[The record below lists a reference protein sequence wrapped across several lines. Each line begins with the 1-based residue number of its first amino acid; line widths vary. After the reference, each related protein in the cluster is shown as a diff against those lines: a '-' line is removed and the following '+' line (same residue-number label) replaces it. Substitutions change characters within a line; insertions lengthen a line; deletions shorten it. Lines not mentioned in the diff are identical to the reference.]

1 MPLPRFTIR
10 SMLLVATGVA
20 LVSIFAG
27 QALVGKIWAMGVTA
41 AVVSIPAA
49 LLMQATFFAVGSA
62 FARWLGPQEIVART
76 SRGGVERSSLPGT
89 STSSSPALP
98 VETTSTP

>member
-1 MPLPRFTIR
+1 MLLPRFTIR

-49 LLMQATFFAVGSA
+49 LLMQAAFFAVGSA

-76 SRGGVERSSLPGT
+76 SRGGIERSSLPDLL
-89 STSSSPALP
+89 SASSPAIP
-98 VETTSTP
+98 AETTTTP